1 MRHSTKSY
9 PENVTDPSPP
19 HRNQSRVQQHQPT
32 THRPDALTLRHLT
45 ILSHGQLKGKKGINT
60 HTLLQILTLSF
71 LKEWCAESCRIPDL
85 NSFHLFSCDLTAT
98 TYRRKIWIKHMRNCL
113 FMGLWLS
120 SHSPTHIMILVIWGL
135 FYISKSARCNVPSV
149 RPITAQQMMVHW
161 CRLILLNSDD
171 LSNLI
176 TTVMFS
182 TCFSCLSVDGVIKR
196 SRCWSIFWH
205 NLQSLS
211 AFLNLEKI
219 FI

>member
-45 ILSHGQLKGKKGINT
+45 IRSHGQLKSKKGINT

-98 TYRRKIWIKHMRNCL
+98 TYRRKIWIKHMRYCL

-120 SHSPTHIMILVIWGL
+120 SHSPTHNDSGDLGSILHFKICTMQCS
-135 FYISKSARCNVPSV
+135 ISATNHS
-149 RPITAQQMMVHW
+149 TA
-161 CRLILLNSDD
+161 DD
-171 LSNLI
+171 GSLMQI
-176 TTVMFS
+176 DF
-182 TCFSCLSVDGVIKR
+182 IKQ
-196 SRCWSIFWH
+196 WWP
-205 NLQSLS
+205 Q
-211 AFLNLEKI
+211 
-219 FI
+219 